1 MAVYLLPS
9 LGSRLKKMLFSTLNR
24 RNTAGVGERKSLLS
38 YFPSYLTRLSS
49 KKYRF
54 A

>member
-9 LGSRLKKMLFSTLNR
+9 LGSRLKKISFSTLNH
-24 RNTAGVGERKSLLS
+24 RNTAGVGERKSPLS
-38 YFPSYLTRLSS
+38 DFPSYLTMISS
-49 KKYRF
+49 EKYRF